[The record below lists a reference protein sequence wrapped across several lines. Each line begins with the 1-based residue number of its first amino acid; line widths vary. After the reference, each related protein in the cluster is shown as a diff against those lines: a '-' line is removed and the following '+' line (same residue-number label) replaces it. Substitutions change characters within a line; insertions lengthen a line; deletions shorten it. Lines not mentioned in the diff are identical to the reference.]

1 MAECIEMT
9 SRKLEELVGGKWG
22 TSKQKYNR
30 ECG

>member
-1 MAECIEMT
+1 MEKCIEMANG
-9 SRKLEELVGGKWG
+9 KLEELVGDKRG